1 MAANGVQATAQ
12 MQVTEPISSSANKHQ
27 FGEVFFT
34 DTDIYL
40 KGLMPAKGTKD
51 PSVDPIK
58 KIEHFRIRPRWLFVR
73 VETEKGIV
81 GWGEATLEG
90 EESSVCDYGHKAD
103 GNSQVILRL
112 WKEHLLIS
120 ENVSLD
126 GMLVTCVRT
135 DYRVA
140 VHYLTCPADRRHLPN
155 RISASLL
162 PRRARID
169 ERPLWPGYRTMG
181 YQG

>member
-1 MAANGVQATAQ
+1 

-112 WKEHLLIS
+112 WKEPLLIS

-126 GMLVTCVRT
+126 GMLVT
-135 DYRVA
+135 
-140 VHYLTCPADRRHLPN
+140 
-155 RISASLL
+155 
-162 PRRARID
+162 
-169 ERPLWPGYRTMG
+169 
-181 YQG
+181 